1 METEHKRF
9 CVAGEVCFSPATD
22 DGCII
27 LDVRQ
32 DSILS
37 LNSTGAFMFAKLAA
51 SENGMTR
58 AELLVSIAEEFG
70 DVPQTRLEAAVDRLV
85 NQLIERSI
93 IHTRIAHGLSRA
105 WTRNNVSA
113 ACVFCLKAVINPL
126 LRMKA
131 RAAAALILL
140 TSVDVLLKVG
150 GFSTLHELVKRWKL
164 RQLSLD
170 TTDIIV
176 AGCATVEKACIWHP
190 KEKLCLQRSAVA
202 TCLLRSLGVPA
213 EMVIGIHKMP
223 FYGHSWVEVDG
234 TVVNDHKNVQTF
246 FEVISRC

>member
-1 METEHKRF
+1 METDQKRF

-22 DGCII
+22 DGCIV

-51 SENGMTR
+51 SEKGMTR
-58 AELLVSIAEEFG
+58 AELLESIAEEFAE
-70 DVPQTRLEAAVDRLV
+70 VPQARLEGAADRLL
-85 NQLIERSI
+85 NQLSERNI
-93 IHTRIAHGLSRA
+93 IHTPAAGRPSRA
-105 WTRNNVSA
+105 RARHRLAVT
-113 ACVFCLKAVINPL
+113 CVLGLKAAITPL
-126 LRMKA
+126 LWIKA
-131 RAAAALILL
+131 RTTAALVLL

-150 GFSTLHELVKRWKL
+150 GFNTLHELVKRWRL
-164 RQLSLD
+164 REVSSAA
-170 TTDIIV
+170 TETIAV
-176 AGCATVEKACIWHP
+176 GCETVEQACIWHP

-213 EMVIGIHKMP
+213 EMVIGVHKMP

-234 TVVNDHKNVQTF
+234 KVVNDHKNVQTF
-246 FEVISRC
+246 FHVISRC

>member
-1 METEHKRF
+1 METDQKRF
-9 CVAGEVCFSPATD
+9 CVAGEVCFSPASD

-51 SENGMTR
+51 SEKGMTR
-58 AELLVSIAEEFG
+58 TELFESVSDEFA
-70 DVPQTRLEAAVDRLV
+70 DVPRARLEAAVDSLL
-85 NQLIERSI
+85 NQLTERNI
-93 IHTRIAHGLSRA
+93 IHARITARPTSA
-105 WTRNNVSA
+105 WTRNKVSV

-126 LRMKA
+126 LWMKA
-131 RAAAALILL
+131 RTTAALILL
-140 TSVDVLLKVG
+140 TSVDALLKFG
-150 GFSTLHELVKRWKL
+150 GFSTLHELVKRWEL
-164 RQLSLD
+164 RRSGSD
-170 TTDIIV
+170 AAEMI
-176 AGCATVEKACIWHP
+176 AGGCATVEKACVWHP
-190 KEKLCLQRSAVA
+190 KQKLCLQKSAVA

-213 EMVIGIHKMP
+213 EMVIGVHKMP

-246 FEVISRC
+246 FQVISRC

>member
-1 METEHKRF
+1 METDRKRF

-37 LNSTGAFMFAKLAA
+37 LNSTGALMFAKLAA
-51 SENGMTR
+51 SEKGMTR
-58 AELLVSIAEEFG
+58 AELLAAIAEEFA
-70 DVPQTRLEAAVDRLV
+70 DVPLARLEAAVDRLL
-85 NQLIERSI
+85 NQLTERNVIETSV
-93 IHTRIAHGLSRA
+93 TRGPSRA
-105 WTRNNVSA
+105 WARNKVSA
-113 ACVFCLKAVINPL
+113 VCVVCLKAVIKPL
-126 LRMKA
+126 LWVKA
-131 RAAAALILL
+131 RTTAALILL
-140 TSVDVLLKVG
+140 TSMDAMLKVG
-150 GFSTLHELVKRWKL
+150 GFNTLHDVVKRWKL
-164 RQLSLD
+164 RQLSSD
-170 TTDIIV
+170 ATETIAD
-176 AGCATVEKACIWHP
+176 GCATVEKACIWHP

-213 EMVIGIHKMP
+213 EMVIGVHKMP

-246 FEVISRC
+246 FSVISRY

>member
-1 METEHKRF
+1 METDQKRF
-9 CVAGEVCFSPATD
+9 CVAGEVCFSPASD

-51 SENGMTR
+51 SEKGMTR
-58 AELLVSIAEEFG
+58 AELLESIADEFA
-70 DVPQTRLEAAVDRLV
+70 DVPRARLEAAVDRLL
-85 NQLIERSI
+85 NQLTERNI
-93 IHTRIAHGLSRA
+93 IHTRIAGGPTLA
-105 WTRNNVSA
+105 WTRNKLSIA
-113 ACVFCLKAVINPL
+113 SVFCLKAVVNPL
-126 LRMKA
+126 LWMKA
-131 RAAAALILL
+131 RTAAAMILL
-140 TSVDVLLKVG
+140 TSVDALLKVG
-150 GFSTLHELVKRWKL
+150 GFNTLHELVKRWKL
-164 RQLSLD
+164 QQLAPATAD
-170 TTDIIV
+170 TI
-176 AGCATVEKACIWHP
+176 AGGCATVERACVWHP

-213 EMVIGIHKMP
+213 EMVIGVHKMP

-246 FEVISRC
+246 FHVISRC